1 MISANRSFIMK
12 PAAKAHVPPCEGREM
27 AKEQQAVV
35 DRYREQ
41 QAATDRYREEVAE
54 SVRLGLSAEQRR
66 AMELVTGCPV
76 AKRDDTVR

>member
-1 MISANRSFIMK
+1 MNPSVNMK
-12 PAAKAHVPPCEGREM
+12 PAAKAHVPPCVGGEM
-27 AKEQQAVV
+27 TKEQRAVV

-41 QAATDRYREEVAE
+41 QTAIDRYREGVAE

-66 AMELVTGCPV
+66 AMELVAECPV